1 MYACQSALQENE
13 MEIFY
18 TDFKLRRI
26 KMLPKGG
33 TPKTWLL
40 LLLVSSV
47 CVIQESKAAS
57 FCTKADQCVLDEEIK
72 TAADSVQARYDH
84 TRIYQVELASEE
96 HVRLFQ
102 ALEQASDSCSFMG
115 HARQPGQKLTIM
127 VTGAKVADFDDLVH
141 SYNVTHRVLNYNFQA
156 LIDANYL
163 EVAPEDTKPEE
174 FDWKRYHPLE
184 SINAWLK
191 KLAETHPEVLLVEL
205 GVSAQ
210 GRPILGV
217 QIAFD
222 NENRTTVFV
231 ESGIHAREWI
241 APATATYIIDQLVNS
256 KDSAV
261 QALARSQRW
270 YIFPTVN
277 PDGYQYTFKG
287 DRMWRKNRALF
298 GICRGVDLN
307 RNFPFHW
314 NVTGASG
321 DPCRYDYS
329 GPSAASE
336 VETQRMIE
344 FIRHRVESERIRT
357 FISLHSYS
365 QMIMFPYGHSAERVD
380 NYHDLTDIG
389 KLAANKIK
397 DVSGRIYKSGSIYET
412 IYPSSGGSKD
422 WAHGQLKIPIT
433 FSYELRGP
441 ADSEDLFILSAKEIE
456 PTAAEAFASI
466 QTIVQEAGKRGYYQ

>member
-1 MYACQSALQENE
+1 
-13 MEIFY
+13 MEKCY
-18 TDFKLRRI
+18 TDFNLRRI
-26 KMLPKGG
+26 KMLPNGWTSK
-33 TPKTWLL
+33 PLL
-40 LLLVSSV
+40 LLLLISSA
-47 CVIQESKAAS
+47 CLIQESVAAS
-57 FCTKADQCVLDEEIK
+57 FCTKADQCALDEELK
-72 TAADSVQARYDH
+72 TVADSAQARYDH

-96 HVRLFQ
+96 HVRIFQ

-141 SYNVTHRVLNYNFQA
+141 SYNVTHRVLNHNFQT
-156 LIDANYL
+156 LIDANYRD
-163 EVAPEDTKPEE
+163 VAPEDTKPEE
-174 FDWKRYHPLE
+174 FDWKRYHPLA
-184 SINAWLK
+184 SINAWLRH
-191 KLAETHPEVLLVEL
+191 LAETHPAVHLVDL
-205 GVSAQ
+205 GSSAQ
-210 GRPILGV
+210 GRSILGV
-217 QIAFD
+217 KIAFD

-256 KDSAV
+256 KDAAV
-261 QALARSQRW
+261 QALARSQNW

-277 PDGYQYTFKG
+277 PDGYLYTFNG

-336 VETQRMIE
+336 VETKSMIE
-344 FIRHRVESERIRT
+344 FIQQRVVSERIRT
-357 FISLHSYS
+357 FLALHSYS

-380 NYHDLTDIG
+380 NYQDLTEIG
-389 KLAANKIK
+389 QLAAQKIK

-412 IYPSSGGSKD
+412 IYPSAGGSKD
-422 WAHGQLKIPIT
+422 WAHGQLGIPIT

-456 PTAAEAFASI
+456 ATAGEAFASI
-466 QTIVQEAGKRGYYQ
+466 QTIVLEAGKRGYYQ

>member
-1 MYACQSALQENE
+1 
-13 MEIFY
+13 
-18 TDFKLRRI
+18 
-26 KMLPKGG
+26 MLPKGIL
-33 TPKTWLL
+33 LL
-40 LLLVSSV
+40 LLLVSLGL
-47 CVIQESKAAS
+47 IQLSKAAS
-57 FCTKADQCVLDEEIK
+57 FCTKADQCTLDEEIK
-72 TAADSVQARYDH
+72 PVAIPAPVQARYDH

-102 ALEQASDSCSFMG
+102 ALELASDSCSFMG

-127 VTGAKVADFDDLVH
+127 VTAAKVADFDDLVH
-141 SYNVTHRVLNYNFQA
+141 SYNVTHRVLNHNFQA
-156 LIDANYL
+156 LIDANYR
-163 EVAPEDTKPEE
+163 EVAPDGESPEQ
-174 FDWKRYHPLE
+174 FDWKRYHPLA
-184 SINAWLK
+184 SINAWLEH
-191 KLAETHPEVLLVEL
+191 LAKTHNDAVTIVNMGL
-205 GVSAQ
+205 STQ
-210 GRPILGV
+210 GRPIQGV
-217 QIAFD
+217 KIAFGR
-222 NENRTTVFV
+222 ENLTTVFV

-241 APATATYIIDQLVNS
+241 APATATYIIDQLLNS
-256 KDSAV
+256 KNPAI
-261 QALARSQRW
+261 QELARSQNW
-270 YIFPTVN
+270 YIFPSVN
-277 PDGYQYTFKG
+277 PDGYQYTFQG

-329 GPSAASE
+329 GPSAGSE
-336 VETQRMIE
+336 VETRAMTE
-344 FIRHRVESERIRT
+344 FIKNRLDSERIRT
-357 FISLHSYS
+357 FLALHSYS
-365 QMIMFPYGHSAERVD
+365 QMIMFPYGHSAERVE
-380 NYHDLTDIG
+380 NYQDLKEIG
-389 KLAANKIK
+389 ELAARKIK

-441 ADSEDLFILSAKEIE
+441 ADSEDLFILSANEIE

>member
-1 MYACQSALQENE
+1 MS
-13 MEIFY
+13 
-18 TDFKLRRI
+18 
-26 KMLPKGG
+26 PKGW
-33 TPKTWLL
+33 TPQPLLL
-40 LLLVSSV
+40 LLLVSSA
-47 CVIQESKAAS
+47 CLIRESKAAS
-57 FCTKADQCVLDEEIK
+57 FCTKADQCALDEELK
-72 TAADSVQARYDH
+72 KAADSVQARYDH

-141 SYNVTHRVLNYNFQA
+141 SYNVTHRVLNHNFQA
-156 LIDANYL
+156 LIDANYR

-184 SINAWLK
+184 SINAWLRN
-191 KLAETHPEVLLVEL
+191 LAETHPEVHLVDM
-205 GVSAQ
+205 GRSAQ
-210 GRPILGV
+210 GRSILGV
-217 QIAFD
+217 KIAFD

-256 KDSAV
+256 RDPAV
-261 QALARSQRW
+261 QALARSQNW
-270 YIFPTVN
+270 YIFPTTN
-277 PDGYQYTFKG
+277 PDGYLYTFHG

-329 GPSAASE
+329 GPAAASE
-336 VETQRMIE
+336 AETKVMIE
-344 FIRHRVESERIRT
+344 FLKHRVVSERIRT
-357 FISLHSYS
+357 FIALHSYS

-380 NYHDLTDIG
+380 NYQDLTEIG
-389 KLAANKIK
+389 QLAAQKIK

-412 IYPSSGGSKD
+412 IYPSAGGSKD
-422 WAHGQLKIPIT
+422 WAHGELKIPIT
-433 FSYELRGP
+433 FSYELRGA

-456 PTAAEAFASI
+456 PTAVEAFASL